1 VQEASILDGLTDAQ
15 RDAATHFEGPA
26 LVLAGPGSGKTRVI
40 TRRIAWLVSQG
51 VPPWSILA
59 VTFTNKAASEMR
71 RRVEDLLPRDLP
83 GRRGL
88 VTTTFHSFAARFL
101 REHAEAAGLPQ
112 DFAIFDA
119 ADQREAM
126 KRAIAEAEIATS
138 QWNPAQTLHA
148 ISDRKNALETVD
160 QFAKVAVDW
169 RERTLVRLWRAYEQ
183 ALARSKAL
191 DFDDL
196 LLRTA
201 LLLKRDENVRAAT
214 RERFQHLLIDEY
226 QDTNQA
232 QFTIANA
239 IAGDGGNLFA
249 VGDPDQ
255 SIYGWRGADLSN
267 ILEFERHYPRA
278 RTIPLGRN
286 FRSTRR
292 IVDAAAALIGH
303 NRQRKEKRIY
313 SELDEGETPKV
324 VRCLDEHHEAETV
337 AAALEQASI
346 DGTPFRSMAILY
358 RINALSRV
366 LEEVLRRRGIPYVIA
381 RGTAFYE
388 RKEVKDALAYLRLVA
403 NPADEIS
410 LRRIVNNPPRG
421 LGDTTLKRVATW
433 SLDEAPNLFEGL
445 ARAGEIE
452 GLTKRAVSAASKFT
466 GLVRRWREAAHREPP
481 EALGDLVSTVL
492 RESGLEA
499 RFSGPDEE
507 DAQRRANLGEL
518 VSAAAEWEMPE
529 DVEAIAPPDVAA
541 TDATDDAAVVEA
553 STGDD
558 LDELDLL
565 YGLLPDEPAP
575 SSASPPDPDDPPN
588 DSGEPT
594 LMDALRR
601 WLESVTLVSD
611 ADAIDPEKGSVTL
624 LTLHAAKGLEFPFV
638 AMVGLEQGLFPSQRA
653 DSSEDQLEEERR
665 LCFVGMTRAER
676 RLLMTSAELRTVR
689 GLTQRTV
696 ESQFLSE
703 IPADGIERSG
713 RPAGRGADRWGGETW
728 GRPAAGGDD
737 DAGAADAGPRIE
749 YDADY
754 VAEHG
759 GSLAKRFPVGT
770 LVRHARFGMGRIEA
784 VLPRGRAT
792 SVRVDFR
799 NLGAKTLVL
808 EYAKLERV
816 L

>member
-1 VQEASILDGLTDAQ
+1 MPTSRSTAGAARTSRTSSSSNATTPGPGPS
-15 RDAATHFEGPA
+15 RSAATSEAPVA
-26 LVLAGPGSGKTRVI
+26 SSTPPPRSSATTGSG
-40 TRRIAWLVSQG
+40 RRSG
-51 VPPWSILA
+51 S
-59 VTFTNKAASEMR
+59 TAS
-71 RRVEDLLPRDLP
+71 
-83 GRRGL
+83 
-88 VTTTFHSFAARFL
+88 
-101 REHAEAAGLPQ
+101 
-112 DFAIFDA
+112 
-119 ADQREAM
+119 
-126 KRAIAEAEIATS
+126 
-138 QWNPAQTLHA
+138 
-148 ISDRKNALETVD
+148 
-160 QFAKVAVDW
+160 
-169 RERTLVRLWRAYEQ
+169 
-183 ALARSKAL
+183 
-191 DFDDL
+191 
-196 LLRTA
+196 
-201 LLLKRDENVRAAT
+201 
-214 RERFQHLLIDEY
+214 
-226 QDTNQA
+226 
-232 QFTIANA
+232 
-239 IAGDGGNLFA
+239 
-249 VGDPDQ
+249 
-255 SIYGWRGADLSN
+255 
-267 ILEFERHYPRA
+267 
-278 RTIPLGRN
+278 
-286 FRSTRR
+286 STR
-292 IVDAAAALIGH
+292 
-303 NRQRKEKRIY
+303 
-313 SELDEGETPKV
+313 
-324 VRCLDEHHEAETV
+324 AETV

-529 DVEAIAPPDVAA
+529 DVEAIAPVEDDGDPAAPAAAREADVGAP
-541 TDATDDAAVVEA
+541 
-553 STGDD
+553 D
-558 LDELDLL
+558 LDEFDLL
-565 YGLLPDEPAP
+565 YADLPAEPGP
-575 SSASPPDPDDPPN
+575 SSAADASAADASAEDQPDG
-588 DSGEPT
+588 SGEPT

-689 GLTQRTV
+689 G
-696 ESQFLSE
+696 
-703 IPADGIERSG
+703 
-713 RPAGRGADRWGGETW
+713 
-728 GRPAAGGDD
+728 
-737 DAGAADAGPRIE
+737 
-749 YDADY
+749 
-754 VAEHG
+754 
-759 GSLAKRFPVGT
+759 
-770 LVRHARFGMGRIEA
+770 
-784 VLPRGRAT
+784 
-792 SVRVDFR
+792 
-799 NLGAKTLVL
+799 
-808 EYAKLERV
+808 
-816 L
+816 

>member
-1 VQEASILDGLTDAQ
+1 
-15 RDAATHFEGPA
+15 
-26 LVLAGPGSGKTRVI
+26 
-40 TRRIAWLVSQG
+40 
-51 VPPWSILA
+51 
-59 VTFTNKAASEMR
+59 M
-71 RRVEDLLPRDLP
+71 
-83 GRRGL
+83 
-88 VTTTFHSFAARFL
+88 
-101 REHAEAAGLPQ
+101 
-112 DFAIFDA
+112 
-119 ADQREAM
+119 
-126 KRAIAEAEIATS
+126 
-138 QWNPAQTLHA
+138 
-148 ISDRKNALETVD
+148 
-160 QFAKVAVDW
+160 
-169 RERTLVRLWRAYEQ
+169 
-183 ALARSKAL
+183 
-191 DFDDL
+191 
-196 LLRTA
+196 
-201 LLLKRDENVRAAT
+201 
-214 RERFQHLLIDEY
+214 
-226 QDTNQA
+226 
-232 QFTIANA
+232 
-239 IAGDGGNLFA
+239 
-249 VGDPDQ
+249 
-255 SIYGWRGADLSN
+255 
-267 ILEFERHYPRA
+267 
-278 RTIPLGRN
+278 
-286 FRSTRR
+286 
-292 IVDAAAALIGH
+292 
-303 NRQRKEKRIY
+303 
-313 SELDEGETPKV
+313 
-324 VRCLDEHHEAETV
+324 
-337 AAALEQASI
+337 EQASI

-689 GLTQRTV
+689 G
-696 ESQFLSE
+696 
-703 IPADGIERSG
+703 
-713 RPAGRGADRWGGETW
+713 
-728 GRPAAGGDD
+728 
-737 DAGAADAGPRIE
+737 
-749 YDADY
+749 
-754 VAEHG
+754 
-759 GSLAKRFPVGT
+759 
-770 LVRHARFGMGRIEA
+770 
-784 VLPRGRAT
+784 
-792 SVRVDFR
+792 
-799 NLGAKTLVL
+799 
-808 EYAKLERV
+808 
-816 L
+816 